1 MMPGPVVRL
10 HIPEETR
17 KAAAKILDEVATA
30 SHVDTTGGDS
40 GGTAGMSLA
49 ERLSRLEGD
58 HEGLKQ
64 SQSILKAGVMGFG
77 ALVLGAVAVVIAL
90 QVFTYSRIDR
100 VESKVDSLPGELRNE
115 LLGVVNAI
123 STAVTATK
131 ASPPQIIIVPQG
143 ASNTPQQ

>member
-1 MMPGPVVRL
+1 
-10 HIPEETR
+10 
-17 KAAAKILDEVATA
+17 
-30 SHVDTTGGDS
+30 
-40 GGTAGMSLA
+40 MSLA